1 MFMLPSHGQLY
12 PSSTI
17 RVLDAVAVV
26 AIFFLASRVA
36 LNLNSFYTN
45 KGNTVTEIVMIQPRK
60 KSMNVVSRIL

>member
-26 AIFFLASRVA
+26 AIFFLASRVV
-36 LNLNSFYTN
+36 F
-45 KGNTVTEIVMIQPRK
+45 EP
-60 KSMNVVSRIL
+60 